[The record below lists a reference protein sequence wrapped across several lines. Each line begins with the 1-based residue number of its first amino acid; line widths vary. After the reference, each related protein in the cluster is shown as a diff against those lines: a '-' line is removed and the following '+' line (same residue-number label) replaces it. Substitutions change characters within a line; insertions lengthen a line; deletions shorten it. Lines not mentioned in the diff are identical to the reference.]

1 MTNAEPKA
9 TILVVEDDIHL
20 LEGIRDILRLDHYHV
35 LTAQDGVQALEIL
48 NSQPELPDLIVSDI
62 MMPHMDGV
70 EFFRRV
76 RQEQR
81 WLSIPFIFLTAKG
94 EKSDYHKGLR
104 LGVDDYIVK
113 PYDPADLLVKIEA
126 RIKRQEALNQAHS
139 ESLSKLKR
147 QILTILNHEF
157 RTPLTFVV
165 AYADM
170 LNDTSPAGLTEGD
183 MLAYLKGVSTGA
195 ERLRSLIENFILL
208 VELETGD
215 AQQIYEWRKCP
226 ISDWRSV
233 FEDACKRAKI
243 IQTRNHRLDFQIA
256 DQLPMIEGDAEYLA
270 IAITHL
276 LTNAAKFSEP
286 GQPIMLGAYAE
297 NDSLTIWVQDEGR
310 GIPPAELER
319 VWESFY
325 QVDRA
330 TYEDQGAGAGLAI
343 VRGVARLHGGSV
355 GAASELGVGSTFK
368 IILPIEKPAV

>member
-1 MTNAEPKA
+1 MANAEPKA

-48 NSQPELPDLIVSDI
+48 NSQPDPPDLIVSDI

-170 LNDTSPAGLTEGD
+170 LNDTNPAGLTEDD

-226 ISDWRSV
+226 ISDWQSV

-243 IQTRNHRLDFQIA
+243 IQARNHRLDFQIA

-297 NDSLTIWVQDEGR
+297 NDSLTIWVRDEGR

>member
-20 LEGIRDILRLDHYHV
+20 LEGIRDILRLDHYRV

-48 NSQPELPDLIVSDI
+48 NSQLEPPDLIVSDI

-170 LNDTSPAGLTEGD
+170 LNDTSPAGLAEND
-183 MLAYLKGVSTGA
+183 MLAYLKGVGAGA

-226 ISDWRSV
+226 ISDWQSV
-233 FEDACKRAKI
+233 LEDACKRAKI
-243 IQTRNHRLDFQIA
+243 IQARNHRLDFQIA

-297 NDSLTIWVQDEGR
+297 NDSLTIWVRDEGR
-310 GIPPAELER
+310 GIPPTELER
-319 VWESFY
+319 IWESFY